1 MASREE
7 RKESRQRIKEIYE
20 VAKKYNVSELISE
33 SRKPK
38 DPSQGEYDDELDAS
52 GIRLALE
59 ELGPAYVK
67 LGQLLC
73 TRPDLV
79 GNDIAEELTKLRDN
93 TPVTPFEEIKE
104 VIETELGQ
112 PLDEVYSEFEEEPL
126 GSASIGQVYKATLKE
141 SGEKVAVKV
150 QKPGS
155 YEIVAADVRIMVN
168 LAEKADKY
176 ITKTRTF
183 NLPAIVR
190 EFERSIF
197 KELDYMEE
205 VMNIQKITK
214 NFEGHDYVKYPK
226 VYPKLCTNRLINM
239 ELVQGYNVTELYDNE
254 IDGISGKQI
263 ANDIVESYF
272 KQLMLDGFFHSYFKQ
287 LMLDGFFHADPHPGN
302 MIIDAEEKKLCYLD
316 LGMMGILN
324 ETFRSD
330 LAQLILLLLG
340 GNANSLVKQLIYM
353 KIITPEQD
361 TEELRM
367 DIEDLV
373 NRYIGADLDQMDGV
387 LEKLINTMIKHG
399 VTLPREFV
407 MIGRGVA
414 LIEDIGYNLDKDFNI
429 GEALQ
434 RFSKKLAVDRFNP
447 VKVAKGSYDYLL
459 DVEHLMKDL
468 PDRINSTLTKVEKG
482 EIKVNL
488 ELAGL
493 TELKNQLSASL
504 IISALIIGSSLAI
517 LSNSGPKMWDTS
529 AIGLFGFLLSAVLG
543 FYIVFKYILLDK

>member
-7 RKESRQRIKEIYE
+7 RKENRQRIKEIYE

-183 NLPAIVR
+183 NLPAIIK

-272 KQLMLDGFFHSYFKQ
+272 KQLMLDGFFH
-287 LMLDGFFHADPHPGN
+287 ADPHPGN
-302 MIIDAEEKKLCYLD
+302 MIVDKEEKKLCYLD

-324 ETFRSD
+324 ENFRSD

-340 GNANSLVKQLIYM
+340 GNANSLVKQLLYM
-353 KIITPEQD
+353 KIISPEQD

-407 MIGRGVA
+407 MIGRGVG

-434 RFSKKLAVDRFNP
+434 RFSKKLVVNKFNP
-447 VKVAKGSYDYLL
+447 VNVAKGSYDYLL

-488 ELAGL
+488 ELKGL

>member
-1 MASREE
+1 MASREQI
-7 RKESRQRIKEIYE
+7 KESGQRIREIRQ
-20 VAKKYNVSELISE
+20 VAKKYNVGELISE

-38 DPSQGEYDDELDAS
+38 DPAQGEYDEELDAS
-52 GIRLALE
+52 GLRKALE

-93 TPVTPFEEIKE
+93 TPPTPFEEIKE
-104 VIETELGQ
+104 VIETELDK
-112 PLDEVYSEFEEEPL
+112 PLDEVYSEFEEDPL

-155 YEIVAADVRIMVN
+155 YEIVASDLKIMVY

-183 NLPAIVR
+183 NLPAIIK

-239 ELVQGYNVTELYDNE
+239 ELVEGYNVTDLYDNE
-254 IDGISGKQI
+254 IEGISGKKI

-272 KQLMLDGFFHSYFKQ
+272 KQM
-287 LMLDGFFHADPHPGN
+287 MIDGFFHADPHPGN

-434 RFSKKLAVDRFNP
+434 RFSKKLVVNKFNP
-447 VKVAKGSYDYLL
+447 VNVAKGSYDYLL

-488 ELAGL
+488 ELKGL

-517 LSNSGPKMWDTS
+517 LSNSGPKMWDIS
-529 AIGLFGFLLSAVLG
+529 VIGLFGFLLSAILG
-543 FYIVFKYILLDK
+543 FYIVIKYVLLDN

>member
-1 MASREE
+1 MASRDE
-7 RKESRQRIKEIYE
+7 RKESRQRIKEIYT

-38 DPSQGEYDDELDAS
+38 DPAQGEFDGELDAS
-52 GIRLALE
+52 GLRKALE
-59 ELGPAYVK
+59 ELGPAYIK

-79 GNDIAEELTKLRDN
+79 GNEVAEELTKLRDN
-93 TPVTPFEEIKE
+93 TPVTPFEEMKE
-104 VIETELGQ
+104 VIETQLDQ
-112 PLDEVYSEFEEEPL
+112 PLDEVYSEFEEEPI
-126 GSASIGQVYKATLKE
+126 GSASIGQVYRATLKE
-141 SGEKVAVKV
+141 NGEKVAVKV

-155 YEIVAADVRIMVN
+155 YELVASDLKIMIY

-183 NLPAIVR
+183 NLPAIIK

-205 VMNIQKITK
+205 VMNIRKITK
-214 NFEGHDYVKYPK
+214 NFEGYDYVKYPK
-226 VYPKLCTNRLINM
+226 VYPKLCTNRIINM
-239 ELVQGYNVTELYDNE
+239 ELVEGYEVTELYDKE
-254 IDGISGKQI
+254 VDGVSGKKI

-272 KQLMLDGFFHSYFKQ
+272 KQM
-287 LMLDGFFHADPHPGN
+287 MIDGFFHADPHPGN
-302 MIIDAEEKKLCYLD
+302 LIIDKEEKKLCYLD
-316 LGMMGILN
+316 LGMMGILT
-324 ETFRSD
+324 EKFRAD
-330 LAQLILLLLG
+330 LAQLLLLLLG
-340 GNANSLVKQLIYM
+340 ANADSLVKQLLYM

-367 DIEDLV
+367 DIDDLV

-434 RFSKKLAVDRFNP
+434 RFSKKLVINKFNP
-447 VKVAKGSYDYLL
+447 VNVARGSYDYLL
-459 DVEHLMKDL
+459 DVEHLMKYL
-468 PDRINSTLTKVEKG
+468 PERIDSTLAKIEKG

-488 ELAGL
+488 ELKGL
-493 TELKNQLSASL
+493 AELKNQLSASL

-517 LSNSGPKMWDTS
+517 LSDSGPKMWDIS
-529 AIGLFGFLLSAVLG
+529 VIGLFGFLLSAVLG
-543 FYIVFKYILLDK
+543 FYIVLKYVIFDR

>member
-1 MASREE
+1 MASRED
-7 RKESRQRIKEIYE
+7 RKESRQRIKEITA
-20 VAKKYNVSELISE
+20 VAKKYNVASLISE

-38 DPSQGEYDDELDAS
+38 DPAQGEYDEDLDAS
-52 GIRLALE
+52 GLRKALE

-67 LGQLLC
+67 LGQILC

-79 GNDIAEELTKLRDN
+79 GNEIAEELTKLRDN
-93 TPVTPFEEIKE
+93 TPVTPFEEIRE
-104 VIETELGQ
+104 VIETELGK
-112 PLDEVYSEFEEEPL
+112 PLEEVYSEFEEEPL
-126 GSASIGQVYKATLKE
+126 GSASIGQVYRATLKE
-141 SGEKVAVKV
+141 NSEKVAVKV

-155 YEIVAADVRIMVN
+155 YEIVANDVKIMVY

-176 ITKTRTF
+176 ITRTRTF
-183 NLPAIVR
+183 NLPAIIR

-226 VYPKLCTNRLINM
+226 VYPNLCTNKLINM
-239 ELVQGYNVTELYDNE
+239 ELVQGYDVTELYDNE
-254 IDGISGKQI
+254 IDGISGKKI

-272 KQLMLDGFFHSYFKQ
+272 KQIMI
-287 LMLDGFFHADPHPGN
+287 DGFFHADPHPGN
-302 MIIDAEEKKLCYLD
+302 MIVDAQEKKLCYID

-324 ETFRSD
+324 EEFRSN

-340 GNANSLVKQLIYM
+340 GNTNSLVKQLLYM

-367 DIEDLV
+367 DIDDLLG
-373 NRYIGADLDQMDGV
+373 RYMGAELDQMDGI
-387 LEKLINTMIKHG
+387 LEKLIDTMIKHG

-414 LIEDIGYNLDKDFNI
+414 LIEDIGYNLDSSFNAA
-429 GEALQ
+429 EALE
-434 RFSKKLAVDRFNP
+434 RFSKKLVMNKFNP
-447 VKVAKGSYDYLL
+447 VNVAKGSYDYLL

-468 PDRINSTLTKVEKG
+468 PDRVNSTLAKIEKG

-488 ELAGL
+488 DLAGL
-493 TELKNQLSASL
+493 TELKNQLSAAL

-517 LSNSGPKMWDTS
+517 LADKGPKMFEIS
-529 AIGLFGFLLSAVLG
+529 AIGFWGFVISAVLG
-543 FYIVFKYILLDK
+543 LYIVIKYVILDR

>member
-1 MASREE
+1 MASRDE
-7 RKESRQRIKEIYE
+7 RKESRQRMKEIYS

-38 DPSQGEYDDELDAS
+38 DPAQGEFDEELDAS
-52 GIRLALE
+52 GLRKALE

-104 VIETELGQ
+104 VIETQLGQ
-112 PLDEVYSEFEEEPL
+112 SLDEVYSEFEEEPL
-126 GSASIGQVYKATLKE
+126 GSASIGQVYKAVLKE
-141 SGEKVAVKV
+141 NGEKVAVKV

-155 YEIVAADVRIMVN
+155 YELVAADVKIMVS

-183 NLPAIVR
+183 NLPAIIK

-214 NFEGHDYVKYPK
+214 NFEGYDYVKYPK

-239 ELVQGYNVTELYDNE
+239 ELVEGYNVTELYDNE
-254 IDGISGKQI
+254 IDGISGKKI
-263 ANDIVESYF
+263 ADDIVE
-272 KQLMLDGFFHSYFKQ
+272 SYFKQ

-302 MIIDAEEKKLCYLD
+302 MVVDKNEKKLCYLD

-324 ETFRSD
+324 ETFRAD
-330 LAQLILLLLG
+330 LAQLLLLLLG
-340 GNANSLVKQLIYM
+340 GNANSLVKQLLYM
-353 KIITPEQD
+353 KIISPEQD
-361 TEELRM
+361 TDELRM

-434 RFSKKLAVDRFNP
+434 RFSKKLVVDKFNP
-447 VKVAKGSYDYLL
+447 INVAKGSYDYLL
-459 DVEHLMKDL
+459 DVEHLMKVL
-468 PDRINSTLTKVEKG
+468 PDRINSTLTKIEKG

-493 TELKNQLSASL
+493 TELKNQISVSL
-504 IISALIIGSSLAI
+504 IISALLIGSSLAI
-517 LSNSGPKMWDTS
+517 LADKGPKMWDIS
-529 AIGLFGFLLSAVLG
+529 VIGLWGFVISGVLG
-543 FYIVFKYILLDK
+543 LYVILKYIVFDK

>member
-7 RKESRQRIKEIYE
+7 IKEASQRINEIRN
-20 VAKKYNVSELISE
+20 VAKKYNVGHLISE

-38 DPSQGEYDDELDAS
+38 YPSQGEYEDELDSS
-52 GIRLALE
+52 GIRMALE

-79 GNDIAEELTKLRDN
+79 GNEIAEELTKLRDN
-93 TPVTPFEEIKE
+93 TPVTPFEEIRE

-141 SGEKVAVKV
+141 TGENVAVKV

-155 YEIVAADVRIMVN
+155 YDIVASDVRIMVY
-168 LAEKADKY
+168 LAEKADRY

-183 NLPAIVR
+183 NLPAIIK

-239 ELVQGYNVTELYDNE
+239 ELVEGYNVTDLYDNE
-254 IDGISGKQI
+254 IEGISGKKI

-272 KQLMLDGFFHSYFKQ
+272 KQM
-287 LMLDGFFHADPHPGN
+287 MIDGFFHADPHPGN

-340 GNANSLVKQLIYM
+340 GNANSLVKQLLYM
-353 KIITPEQD
+353 KIISPEQD

-387 LEKLINTMIKHG
+387 LEKLINTMI
-399 VTLPREFV
+399 
-407 MIGRGVA
+407 MIGRGVG

-434 RFSKKLAVDRFNP
+434 RFSKKLVVNKFNP
-447 VKVAKGSYDYLL
+447 VNVAKGSYDYLL

-488 ELAGL
+488 ELKGL

-543 FYIVFKYILLDK
+543 FYIVIKYVLLDK

>member
-1 MASREE
+1 MSSREE
-7 RKESRQRIKEIYE
+7 RKESRQRIKEIYG

-33 SRKPK
+33 SRNPK
-38 DPSQGEYDDELDAS
+38 DPSQGEYDEELDAS

-79 GNDIAEELTKLRDN
+79 GNEIADELTKLRDN
-93 TPVTPFEEIKE
+93 TPVTPFEDIKK

-141 SGEKVAVKV
+141 NGEKVAVKV

-155 YEIVAADVRIMVN
+155 YEIVASDVRIMVY

-183 NLPAIVR
+183 NLPAIVK

-214 NFEGHDYVKYPK
+214 NFEGYDYVKYPK

-254 IDGISGKQI
+254 IDGISGKKI
-263 ANDIVESYF
+263 ANDIVE
-272 KQLMLDGFFHSYFKQ
+272 SYFKQ

-302 MIIDAEEKKLCYLD
+302 MIIDKEEKKLCYLD
-316 LGMMGILN
+316 LGMMGILT
-324 ETFRSD
+324 EKFRSD

-340 GNANSLVKQLIYM
+340 GNSDSLVKQLLYM
-353 KIITPEQD
+353 KIISPEQD

-367 DIEDLV
+367 DISDLV

-434 RFSKKLAVDRFNP
+434 RFSRKLAADKFNP

-459 DVEHLMKDL
+459 DVERLMKDL

-543 FYIVFKYILLDK
+543 FYIVFKYIILDK

>member
-1 MASREE
+1 MAIRGRDENL
-7 RKESRQRIKEIYE
+7 KRIKEIRD
-20 VAKKYNVSELISE
+20 VAKKYNVGNLISE

-38 DPSQGEYDDELDAS
+38 DPSQGEYDEDLDAS
-52 GIRLALE
+52 GLRKAME

-67 LGQLLC
+67 LGQILC

-79 GNDIAEELTKLRDN
+79 GNEIAEELTKLRDN

-126 GSASIGQVYKATLKE
+126 GSASIGQVYKATLKD
-141 SGEKVAVKV
+141 GEKVAVKV

-155 YEIVAADVRIMVN
+155 YEIVESDVKIMAY

-183 NLPAIVR
+183 NLPAIIK

-205 VMNIQKITK
+205 VMNIQKITR
-214 NFEGHDYVKYPK
+214 NFEGVDYVKFPK
-226 VYPKLCTNRLINM
+226 VYPNICTSKLINM
-239 ELVQGYNVTELYDNE
+239 ELIDGYNVADLYDQE
-254 IDGISGKQI
+254 VEGIDNVQL
-263 ANDIVESYF
+263 ADEIVESYF
-272 KQLMLDGFFHSYFKQ
+272 KQIM
-287 LMLDGFFHADPHPGN
+287 MDGFFHADPHPGN
-302 MIIDAEEKKLCYLD
+302 MLVTKDEGKLCYID
-316 LGMMGILN
+316 LGMMGLLN
-324 ETFRSD
+324 EDFRSD
-330 LAQLILLLLG
+330 LAQMILLLLG
-340 GNANSLVKQLIYM
+340 GNSNSLVKQLLYM